1 MKNIFIQI
9 LRVLMLFLLLISG
22 VIGYIIYE
30 DTLSEWWIPVGVALM
45 IAIAT
50 FPFYM
55 RWAWLTAGDNKIVN
69 FLCHLVCVGVMS
81 YALFLVGNYWL
92 ADPASMQEEEVV
104 VQRKYQETHK
114 KTRRVGTRRYVPDG
128 VRKEYYLEVAFTNG
142 TMKTLHVPLSTYNK
156 TRQGA
161 TKTLTL
167 QKGFFGF
174 PVITKN
180 DIHIDRE
187 SDNIMHISSGVLK

>member
-45 IAIAT
+45 IAVAT

-69 FLCHLVCVGVMS
+69 FFVSFGMCGSYELCTVSC
-81 YALFLVGNYWL
+81 
-92 ADPASMQEEEVV
+92 
-104 VQRKYQETHK
+104 R
-114 KTRRVGTRRYVPDG
+114 
-128 VRKEYYLEVAFTNG
+128 
-142 TMKTLHVPLSTYNK
+142 
-156 TRQGA
+156 
-161 TKTLTL
+161 
-167 QKGFFGF
+167 
-174 PVITKN
+174 
-180 DIHIDRE
+180 
-187 SDNIMHISSGVLK
+187 

>member
-1 MKNIFIQI
+1 MCG
-9 LRVLMLFLLLISG
+9 S
-22 VIGYIIYE
+22 YE
-30 DTLSEWWIPVGVALM
+30 
-45 IAIAT
+45 
-50 FPFYM
+50 
-55 RWAWLTAGDNKIVN
+55 
-69 FLCHLVCVGVMS
+69 
-81 YALFLVGNYWL
+81 LFLVGDYWL

-114 KTRRVGTRRYVPDG
+114 KTRRVGKRRYVPDG

-167 QKGFFGF
+167 QKGFFGL
-174 PVITKN
+174 PVITK
-180 DIHIDRE
+180 
-187 SDNIMHISSGVLK
+187 GL

>member
-69 FLCHLVCVGVMS
+69 RWSFLERNRLVSG
-81 YALFLVGNYWL
+81 L
-92 ADPASMQEEEVV
+92 AD
-104 VQRKYQETHK
+104 
-114 KTRRVGTRRYVPDG
+114 GIIICDIWYVW
-128 VRKEYYLEVAFTNG
+128 EL
-142 TMKTLHVPLSTYNK
+142 
-156 TRQGA
+156 
-161 TKTLTL
+161 
-167 QKGFFGF
+167 
-174 PVITKN
+174 
-180 DIHIDRE
+180 
-187 SDNIMHISSGVLK
+187 